1 MKIIGI
7 MLIAVLLLPFVA
19 AAHTTVIFPE
29 ADKNGRINLMV
40 VHFMPWRGDSIMGIR
55 LHQND
60 TATVKGLESISMIH
74 DGMETD
80 ISDIARPAM
89 YTVKDGTRE
98 CYEIP
103 LSRKMI
109 SRAGDYIIV
118 VKHIAHWKKN
128 LGYYIRKISKFFI
141 NQGGLV
147 TDWPKRVLKDA
158 PEIVPLSP
166 PYSVYAGTLFRAQV
180 VDDKGELIPH
190 ARIHVE
196 FLNYETCEGGI
207 DTTVPILKNR
217 DMGDLVLFSDNSGAF
232 SFVPPKEGIWTFTLV
247 DGDSNVMIDG
257 KKLQYD
263 SSVSIAVK
271 PLH

>member
-1 MKIIGI
+1 MKVIGI
-7 MLIAVLLLPFVA
+7 TLIAVLLLPLVA

-29 ADKNGRINLMV
+29 TGKNGKVNLRV

-74 DGMETD
+74 DGIETD

-89 YTVKDGTRE
+89 CTVKDGKRE

-103 LSRKMI
+103 LSRNMI
-109 SRAGDYIIV
+109 SRAGDYIFV
-118 VKHIAHWKKN
+118 VEHILHWKKH
-128 LGYYIRKISKFFI
+128 LGYYIKKISKFFI

-147 TDWPKRVLKDA
+147 TDWPNRVLKDA
-158 PEIVPLSP
+158 PEIIPLSP
-166 PYSVYAGTLFRAQV
+166 PGSVYTGTLFRAQV

-196 FLNYETCEGGI
+196 FFNYEMCEGGI
-207 DTTVPILKNR
+207 SAAAPILRNR

-247 DGDSNVMIDG
+247 DGDHNVMIDG